1 MSIRVSPAPVS
12 SPVTSDTYQR
22 WFDDLGRFA
31 EAATK
36 SGSLKDAAGNA
47 INYVRNGALVHINY
61 TGLGG
66 FTAALPFKAKFD
78 ALIQTSENTTLVLTA
93 GEKTLN
99 IPTYTKQVVVH
110 GAYFCG

>member
-12 SPVTSDTYQR
+12 SPVHSETYQR
-22 WFDDLGRFA
+22 WFDDVGRFA

-36 SGSLKDAAGNA
+36 SARIKDAAGNQ

-66 FTAALPFKAKFD
+66 FTAALPFAAKFA
-78 ALIQTSENTTLVLTA
+78 ALIQTSKNTTLVLEA
-93 GEKTLN
+93 GGKTLD
-99 IPTYTKQVVVH
+99 IPTYTEQVVIH